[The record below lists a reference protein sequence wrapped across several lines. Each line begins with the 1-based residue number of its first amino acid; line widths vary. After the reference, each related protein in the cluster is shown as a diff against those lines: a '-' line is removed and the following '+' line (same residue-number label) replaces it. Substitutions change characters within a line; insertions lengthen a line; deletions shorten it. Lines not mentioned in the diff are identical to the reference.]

1 MEGATFMVS
10 YLDREEKGTDV
21 NLATHLL
28 LDVLQGEVDAVIVIS
43 NDSDLALPIRVAR
56 VSVPVGVANPAAGP
70 LAGRLRGDRLEGA
83 RGHWWRRI
91 DRSDYR
97 ACRVPERVGG
107 LCRPDGW

>member
-1 MEGATFMVS
+1 MVS

-28 LDVLQGEVDAVIVIS
+28 LDVLQDRVDAAIVVS
-43 NDSDLALPIRVAR
+43 NDSDLALPIRIAR
-56 VSVPVGVANPAAGP
+56 VNVPVGIANPGAGP
-70 LAGRLRGDRLEGA
+70 LAGALRGHHLEGV

-91 DRSDYR
+91 ESADYR
-97 ACRVPERVGG
+97 ACQMPKRIGK